1 MYLPTAQTTDCIHG
15 WSYHRCMS
23 VYVVTES
30 GTNAL
35 PLTVNEYANVY
46 FDLNVFCS
54 NLFENK
60 FEIDAQ

>member
-1 MYLPTAQTTDCIHG
+1 
-15 WSYHRCMS
+15 MS